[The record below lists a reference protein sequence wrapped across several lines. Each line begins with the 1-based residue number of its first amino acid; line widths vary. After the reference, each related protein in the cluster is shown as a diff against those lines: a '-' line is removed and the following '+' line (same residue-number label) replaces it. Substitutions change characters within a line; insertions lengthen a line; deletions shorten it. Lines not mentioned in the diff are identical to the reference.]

1 MTMHLPTDLEAL
13 VQKRLATGAYSSAE
27 EVIRHALEA
36 QETEDTWSVEE
47 RQALDVKIDRA
58 LEQISMGSAYGPKE
72 ARQRLSAMR
81 AAHLANPSR

>member
-1 MTMHLPTDLEAL
+1 MHLPTDLEAL

-27 EVIRHALEA
+27 EVIRQALQS
-36 QETEDTWSVEE
+36 QESKDTWSVDE

-58 LEQISMGSAYGPKE
+58 LEQVSTGSADGPEE
-72 ARQRLSAMR
+72 AQQRLVAMR